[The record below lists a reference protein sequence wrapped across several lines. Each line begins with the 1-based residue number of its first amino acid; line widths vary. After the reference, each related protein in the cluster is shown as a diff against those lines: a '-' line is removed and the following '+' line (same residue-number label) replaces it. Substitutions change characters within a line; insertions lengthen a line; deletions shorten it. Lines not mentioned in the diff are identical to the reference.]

1 MPTNTPDQ
9 QITYP
14 ADADAADNPVAFNQ
28 FVGDVEPRLVR
39 EYTTEADRAARMLA
53 LSANEISSL
62 SAPSV
67 GIPRVEV
74 YDGASHVSLFT
85 RSLYYVNR
93 KTADQNVGPSNTV
106 LQNLTNLAVP
116 LPGTAGAIFQ
126 FQAVVF
132 YNSNTTADIKFAFT
146 IPAGAT
152 MRWGI
157 HALATGAGGIS
168 GDMVAGSI
176 SVSGNTVAVGG
187 AAADAMATFFGEV
200 TMGATAGDLQ
210 MQAAQ
215 QTSDASA
222 TNVMTRS
229 RIHAWRVL

>member
-39 EYTTEADRAARMLA
+39 EYTNEADRTARMLA
-53 LSANEISSL
+53 VASNEISSL

-67 GIPRVEV
+67 SIPRVEV
-74 YDGASHVSLFT
+74 YDGTNHISLFS
-85 RSLYYVNR
+85 RSLFFRDR

-116 LPGTAGAIFQ
+116 LPGITGAIYQ
-126 FQAVVF
+126 FQAMVF
-132 YNSNTTADIKFAFT
+132 YNSNGTADIKFAFT

-152 MRWGI
+152 MRWGV
-157 HALATGAGGIS
+157 HGLATTASGIV
-168 GDMVAGSI
+168 GDMTAGSI
-176 SVSGNTVAVGG
+176 SVSGNTVALGG
-187 AAADAMATFFGEV
+187 AAADAMATFQGEV
-200 TMGATAGDLQ
+200 TMGATAGNLQ

-215 QTSDASA
+215 NTSDAST